1 MPGPAVRRA
10 LLPLREAAAAGRVGP
25 AARHILPRL
34 EEAAAAKAKVPRC
47 DARFSPSGRPPPLTV
62 WVSPTRRGR
71 RRHREGP
78 VARLALLHLREAA
91 AADHGGPLTMWVQQR
106 DSPSSRLEEVAAASA
121 KILQRDVHI
130 SPLWRPP
137 PLTVWVEQRD
147 SFSPDSKRSPPPT
160 AKVPRRD

>member
-1 MPGPAVRRA
+1 
-10 LLPLREAAAAGRVGP
+10 
-25 AARHILPRL
+25 
-34 EEAAAAKAKVPRC
+34 
-47 DARFSPSGRPPPLTV
+47 
-62 WVSPTRRGR
+62 
-71 RRHREGP
+71 
-78 VARLALLHLREAA
+78 
-91 AADHGGPLTMWVQQR
+91 MWVQQR